1 VDEADIVKTNGELL
15 LALSGNRL
23 HVLDVSDQ
31 PVLLTSFDLGDI
43 APIGLFL
50 TESSAL
56 VVANAWEE
64 LRPMAEEGGVAR
76 MIAPEF
82 WPGWSS
88 LRIIEVDLADPS
100 QPQLGDSV
108 TMSGSLLA
116 SRMVGDSLRVVVSS
130 LPANLPFVTPDQ
142 IIGQWPAGQQQDPNA
157 WQRAEQIALSQNRNV
172 VSASAIDDWLTPI
185 VLEDENGAVHTSSPD
200 CASLARPTEFS
211 GLSMTSVL
219 TFDDELALTDQFG
232 LVSDSQTVYATADNM
247 FVATQQWRDWAGIP
261 EEQWGQVAGITTT
274 EIHRF
279 DVSDPSAIEY
289 RGSGEV
295 VGWLYSQW
303 ALSENDGY
311 LRVASTNQSPFW
323 GPVGPTTQSMVTVL
337 ELGEDSMEQIGLVS
351 GLGPDENIYAVRFV
365 GDQGY
370 VVTYRQIDPLY
381 VIDLSDPAAP
391 TVAGELKIPGYSA
404 YLHPIDEGLLLGVG
418 QDGDLDGRTLGT
430 QVALFDVSDP
440 ENPRQ
445 IDKVTFPGAYSG
457 AEWDHHAFLYWPES
471 DGSGLMVIPLQGQK
485 GNQWWSGS
493 VAIEVDGGRL
503 STTSELTQ
511 SGYVLRNLVVR
522 DQLMTVSDMGVQSFD
537 LDGFEQTDW
546 VAFA

>member
-1 VDEADIVKTNGELL
+1 
-15 LALSGNRL
+15 
-23 HVLDVSDQ
+23 
-31 PVLLTSFDLGDI
+31 
-43 APIGLFL
+43 
-50 TESSAL
+50 
-56 VVANAWEE
+56 
-64 LRPMAEEGGVAR
+64 
-76 MIAPEF
+76 
-82 WPGWSS
+82 
-88 LRIIEVDLADPS
+88 
-100 QPQLGDSV
+100 
-108 TMSGSLLA
+108 
-116 SRMVGDSLRVVVSS
+116 
-130 LPANLPFVTPDQ
+130 
-142 IIGQWPAGQQQDPNA
+142 
-157 WQRAEQIALSQNRNV
+157 
-172 VSASAIDDWLTPI
+172 
-185 VLEDENGAVHTSSPD
+185 
-200 CASLARPTEFS
+200 
-211 GLSMTSVL
+211 
-219 TFDDELALTDQFG
+219 
-232 LVSDSQTVYATADNM
+232 
-247 FVATQQWRDWAGIP
+247 
-261 EEQWGQVAGITTT
+261 
-274 EIHRF
+274 
-279 DVSDPSAIEY
+279 
-289 RGSGEV
+289 
-295 VGWLYSQW
+295 
-303 ALSENDGY
+303 
-311 LRVASTNQSPFW
+311 
-323 GPVGPTTQSMVTVL
+323 MVTVL

-381 VIDLSDPAAP
+381 VIDLTDPAAP